1 MNKENK
7 ARKSAFDVVMS
18 LIMTAVCVVVAVFI
32 ILNLTGNDETG
43 LAIQQETAGQD
54 SVNVSVETVT
64 AQDFATYTRLFG
76 DIVTDTDPVDL
87 YSDVSGRVTSVLVS
101 RGDTVN
107 SGDIVAYVDQSRPG
121 YNYQES
127 AVRSTV
133 SGEVLSLDAAAGDT
147 VTSSTVLMSIR
158 TDDDLKIRTTV
169 PERYISALRLGDTST
184 FTVTAYSGMKFNASL
199 TYIAPVVDTTTRT
212 VEVELDIEDGQDLLL
227 EGMFATVSLETMR
240 QEDVFTVPSSA
251 ILTDNQGDYVL
262 IVEDGVSA
270 KAYVTRG
277 TDDGERTVITSGLEA
292 GDQVITSGS
301 TTAGVTVS
309 VVGED

>member
-7 ARKSAFDVVMS
+7 TKKSGFDIVMS
-18 LIMTAVCVVVAVFI
+18 LIMTAVCIVVAVFI

-101 RGDTVN
+101 RG
-107 SGDIVAYVDQSRPG
+107 
-121 YNYQES
+121 
-127 AVRSTV
+127 TV
-133 SGEVLSLDAAAGDT
+133 SGEVLSIDAAAGDT

-184 FTVTAYSGMKFNASL
+184 FTVTAYSGMTFNASL

-262 IVEDGVSA
+262 IVEDGISA
-270 KAYVTRG
+270 KDYVTRG

-301 TTAGVTVS
+301 TTAGIS
-309 VVGED
+309 VNVVEEN